1 MAFNVSGIASVYRP
15 PAVRDIQP
23 ANIPAVSP
31 AAIPPLAHPMG
42 LDLLYDRFGRVFHS
56 YDVGRVVST
65 EA

>member
-1 MAFNVSGIASVYRP
+1 MVSDIGGIASLYRP

-31 AAIPPLAHPMG
+31 AAIPPLAHPMV